1 MVNFIQN
8 LCYPTNFVY
17 NATTRDCFFS
27 EYSLV
32 FQKSRYFTGINHSFL
47 SDKTPSKYPIY
58 RLEILFAFMF
68 NAYRTHFLVS

>member
-1 MVNFIQN
+1 MMNFILN

-17 NATTRDCFFS
+17 NATTRDYFFS

-32 FQKSRYFTGINHSFL
+32 FQKSQYFTGVNHSL
-47 SDKTPSKYPIY
+47 LLGESLPKYPIY

-68 NAYRTHFLVS
+68 NAYRTHF